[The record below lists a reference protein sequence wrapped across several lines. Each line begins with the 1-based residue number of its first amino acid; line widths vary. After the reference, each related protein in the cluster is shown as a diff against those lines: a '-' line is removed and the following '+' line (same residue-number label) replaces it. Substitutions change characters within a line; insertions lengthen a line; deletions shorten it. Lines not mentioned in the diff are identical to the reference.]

1 MGSVSATL
9 LIQVS
14 GLALP
19 LPFALAELSAGH
31 RPVDWPALLYWAPLT
46 GGALGIAYLVYYTG
60 LQRGAVSV
68 VSGAAS
74 AWLVVTVLVAVL
86 FFGERPE
93 WRQAGLIAVVMAG
106 ILMLAAGRPGSG
118 GGRSQSQSQSRP
130 GSGRGGLRWGLGAM
144 LGIGLAMALLDRVT
158 AAGGPM
164 LAVLLVRALSAMPT
178 YGLARARGVVIRRPA
193 GWQGW
198 ALVAAAGILDAAGYV
213 GYNLGIDTAPVA
225 LVAPIAAGHPAV
237 TIALAVILER
247 ERPAVLHW
255 AGAAV
260 TVGGTI
266 GLSALAGV

>member
-9 LIQVS
+9 LIQVA

-31 RPVDWPALLYWAPLT
+31 RAVDWPALLYWAPLT

-118 GGRSQSQSQSRP
+118 GGRAQSQSRP
-130 GSGRGGLRWGLGAM
+130 GSGRGGLWWGLGAM

-193 GWQGW
+193 GWRGW
-198 ALVAAAGILDAAGYV
+198 WPVAAAGILDAAGYV

-225 LVAPIAAGHPAV
+225 LVAPIAAAHPAV
-237 TIALAVILER
+237 TIALAVVLER
-247 ERPAVLHW
+247 ERPAAWHW
-255 AGAAV
+255 AGAVV

-266 GLSALAGV
+266 GLSALVGV

>member
-9 LIQVS
+9 LIQVG

-31 RPVDWPALLYWAPLT
+31 RAVDWPALLYWAPLT

-118 GGRSQSQSQSRP
+118 GGSRSR
-130 GSGRGGLRWGLGAM
+130 SGRGGLWWGLGAM

-178 YGLARARGVVIRRPA
+178 YGLARARSVVIRRPA
-193 GWQGW
+193 EWRRW
-198 ALVAAAGILDAAGYV
+198 ALVVAAGILDAAGYV

-225 LVAPIAAGHPAV
+225 LVAPIAAAHPAV

-247 ERPAVLHW
+247 ERPAAWHW

-260 TVGGTI
+260 TVDGTI